1 MFKRKYI
8 FKGSDH
14 FPWQPLAKR
23 QKKTVLRG
31 VFLLIPLTQLGLRKG
46 RLGEG
51 FFDDAHIAML
61 ASIIFTNHSPNIP
74 HPQTEFFS
82 ENKNLVKNPARVPAG
97 QNWRIC
103 QWAPTH
109 IHCEV
114 VLGKQQPNAKK
125 SWKFCRCV
133 SSCEG
138 THFCFLAVIYSWK
151 EFSPPSQGPSG
162 RPYEG
167 LGWDP

>member
-1 MFKRKYI
+1 MRN
-8 FKGSDH
+8 
-14 FPWQPLAKR
+14 PLFNLPFWNETNLHVQKEIHLQRVRPFSMGAFSKTS
-23 QKKTVLRG
+23 KKTVLRG

-46 RLGEG
+46 DSGK
-51 FFDDAHIAML
+51 FFRRC
-61 ASIIFTNHSPNIP
+61 SYRYVSFNHFYKSLSKHSTSPNRVFRKK
-74 HPQTEFFS
+74 TR
-82 ENKNLVKNPARVPAG
+82 KNPARVPAG

-114 VLGKQQPNAKK
+114 VLGKQRGTPKNHA
-125 SWKFCRCV
+125 FCRCV

-151 EFSPPSQGPSG
+151 E
-162 RPYEG
+162 
-167 LGWDP
+167 